1 MMPPLGLLFV
11 CDRIGQ
17 LNSTLSSE
25 HTSFQ
30 KGKTGPL
37 TKVTL
42 VLLKKIEAEARAI
55 AQQKGVSLACG

>member
-1 MMPPLGLLFV
+1 MMPSLGLLFA
-11 CDRIGQ
+11 CDPIGL

-37 TKVTL
+37 IRVTL
-42 VLLKKIEAEARAI
+42 VSSKENRSRGQSDSAAEGR
-55 AQQKGVSLACG
+55 